1 MPPRQPISDLLTHS
15 VTNQP
20 PPLVATNLFES
31 DPVLSADIAREG
43 AGWAG
48 PELTALGAR
57 LGSEEVLLMGEAAN
71 RHPPELKTFDR
82 YGRRIDEAHGV
93 AYGNLPAG
101 LPLAEVVALARV
113 NN

>member
-31 DPVLSADIAREG
+31 DPVLSAGIAREG

-71 RHPPELKTFDR
+71 RHPPGLKTFAASR
-82 YGRRIDEAHGV
+82 LAETHGV

-101 LPLAEVVALARV
+101 LPLAEMVALARV